1 MDNFNDVLNSLNELT
16 KTYEIFVPSLGNK
29 VNFSGLTAKQQK
41 EVIQTVLDKDLT
53 GISFSILVSDIIL
66 NNLTDKNIN
75 LLSVDKN
82 YIIVCLR
89 ILSLSSKYKN
99 LNDEEFD
106 LTSILSNNT
115 TIPEELKKITF
126 SDGDLSVAV
135 EVPALLKDKTI
146 NIETR
151 KRILATTTATTEITK
166 EALGELYLNEIIKY
180 IKTLKTPKTEVNF
193 DDMTFNQK
201 FQIAERLPLSISS
214 KIVNFI
220 NSVKDFEKKLIVTS
234 NKDLNITVDPTLFT
248 L

>member
-16 KTYEIFVPSLGNK
+16 KSYEIFVPSLGCK
-29 VNFSGLTAKQQK
+29 VNFNGLTAKQQK
-41 EVIQTVLDKDLT
+41 EVLQTVLDKDLT
-53 GISFSILVSDIIL
+53 GISFSILVSDIIQ

-75 LLSVDKN
+75 LLAIDKN

-99 LNDEEFD
+99 LNEEEFD
-106 LTSILSNNT
+106 LLQILTNNTPLSN
-115 TIPEELKKITF
+115 ELKGLTLN
-126 SDGDLSVAV
+126 DGDLTVKIEIPTIA
-135 EVPALLKDKTI
+135 KDKAI

-151 KRILATTTATTEITK
+151 KRILSTNSATTEISK

-180 IKTLKTPKTEVNF
+180 IKTVKTPKTEANF

-201 FQIAERLPLSISS
+201 FQISERLPLSITS

-220 NSVKDFEKKLIVTS
+220 NSAKDFEKKLISTS